1 MPQDSIMDMANNEEP
16 LYSDKI
22 AMFDKWV
29 EEGDVWSERQ
39 AEREARALA
48 AHFAEALEMSP
59 YIEGKYSEREIREA
73 ADEMMEEFEEHRD
86 YAIKAAVEHVQHV
99 PTPEELTMD
108 PGDIEHA
115 QKHEL
120 LARKIGIDRLKD
132 LVPASPEKIRKALEK
147 GDKYLNRIP
156 IRRCEA
162 AVLAIQ
168 GPGLSQSDKVCA
180 LKHVAKWHY
189 A

>member
-1 MPQDSIMDMANNEEP
+1 MPQDSIMDMVNNEEP
-16 LYSDKI
+16 LYNDMN

-29 EEGDVWSERQ
+29 EEGDVWSERS
-39 AEREARALA
+39 ALSEARALA

-59 YIEGKYSEREIREA
+59 YIDGKYSPSDIREA
-73 ADEMMEEFEEHRD
+73 ADQMLEDFEQYRD
-86 YAIKAAVEHVQHV
+86 EAIAAAVKHAQHV

-108 PGDIEHA
+108 WGDIRHA
-115 QKHEL
+115 KKCEG

-132 LVPASPEKIRKALEK
+132 LIPASPEKIRKALEK
-147 GDKYLNRIP
+147 GDKYLNTIP
-156 IRRCEA
+156 LRKWDA
-162 AVLAIQ
+162 AALSIQ
-168 GPGLSQSDKVCA
+168 GPGLSLSDKVCA